1 MKWKEEDHP
10 RGEGGKF
17 VKKFSSF
24 SKPSNNTATKSNGH
38 KSKLHLD
45 DRITQR
51 DYDEIFTP
59 VMQKVSGVRKV
70 LNKEGLVITV
80 VYTWSHRYVVEVR
93 NEEGYPY
100 TILDKVR
107 I

>member
-70 LNKEGLVITV
+70 LNKE
-80 VYTWSHRYVVEVR
+80 
-93 NEEGYPY
+93 
-100 TILDKVR
+100 
-107 I
+107 